1 MAKGYTPPVPMLLR
15 TERMVH
21 GGRALARDPDGR
33 IVLVSGALPNE
44 TVTAT
49 AEQRSGVLLGTVAHV
64 VEPSP
69 DRVPAPLH
77 PGLDLGFATYPAQ
90 LRIKAE
96 VLADAARRS
105 GVALPATTTDVRPSP
120 RVWHYRSVIQPAVRR
135 GGLGYRREGTD
146 EVVELESDPTAMPA
160 ANEAW
165 RRLAAAELPRSV
177 VEVAIR
183 ANDAG
188 EALVGLIATA
198 PAKALLPSAHC
209 LVQSGVAGV
218 SLAAY
223 DPRGRFRAGKERL
236 AGAREIRQRYGR
248 VELSV
253 SATAFAQPNPSAAGE
268 LYEAVAEMVPGGEL
282 ACELF
287 AGSGAIAMHVAGRYR
302 AVVAVEVASESVAR
316 GRRDAAR
323 HGFDNVRFER
333 ADARSFELPS
343 ADTLIVDPP
352 RAGLA
357 KPLRAAIDAA
367 SATSLLYVSCDVATW
382 ARDAADLIARG
393 WRLVEVRPFDFQPH
407 THHLELA
414 TTFQR

>member
-1 MAKGYTPPVPMLLR
+1 MLLR

-33 IVLVSGALPNE
+33 IVLVSGALPDE
-44 TVTAT
+44 TVAVE
-49 AEQRSGVLLGTVAHV
+49 AEQRSGVLLGTVVEV
-64 VEPSP
+64 VEASP
-69 DRVPAPLH
+69 DRVTPPLH
-77 PGLDLGFATYPAQ
+77 PGLDLAFASYPAQ

-105 GVALPATTTDVRPSP
+105 GVALPATTSEVRPSP
-120 RVWHYRSVIQPAVRR
+120 RVWHYRSVIQPAVRHGR
-135 GGLGYRREGTD
+135 LGFRREGSD
-146 EVVELESDPTAMPA
+146 EVVEMDSDPTAMPA
-160 ANEAW
+160 ANETW
-165 RRLAAAELPRSV
+165 STLAAAELPRSV
-177 VEVAIR
+177 MEVAIR

-198 PAKALLPSAHC
+198 KAKTLLPLAHR
-209 LVQSGVAGV
+209 LVQSGVRGV

-253 SATAFAQPNPSAAGE
+253 SATAFAQPNPSAASE
-268 LYEAVAEMVPGGEL
+268 LYEAVTAMVPGGEL

-287 AGSGAIAMHVAGRYR
+287 AGSGAIAMHVADRYR
-302 AVVAVEVASESVAR
+302 EVVAVEVSSESVAR
-316 GRRDAAR
+316 GRRDAER
-323 HGFDNVRFER
+323 HGIDNVRFER
-333 ADARSFELPS
+333 ADARRFELPN

-367 SATSLLYVSCDVATW
+367 AATSLLYVSCDVATW

-414 TTFQR
+414 TTFER

>member
-1 MAKGYTPPVPMLLR
+1 MRLR

-33 IVLVSGALPNE
+33 IVLVAGALPGE
-44 TVTAT
+44 TVAVE
-49 AEQRSGVLLGTVAHV
+49 AERRSGVLLGTVVEV

-69 DRVPAPLH
+69 DRVPAPRH
-77 PGLDLGFATYPAQ
+77 PGLDLGFASYPAQ

-105 GVALPATTTDVRPSP
+105 GVPLPAQATDVRPSP
-120 RVWHYRSVIQPAVRR
+120 RIWSYRSVIQPAVRDGR
-135 GGLGYRREGTD
+135 LGYRREGSA
-146 EVVELESDPTAMPA
+146 EVVEM
-160 ANEAW
+160 
-165 RRLAAAELPRSV
+165 
-177 VEVAIR
+177 
-183 ANDAG
+183 DAG
-188 EALVGLIATA
+188 QTLVGLIATA
-198 PAKALLPSAHC
+198 PAKELLPLAHR
-209 LVQSGVAGV
+209 LVQSGVTGV

-253 SATAFAQPNPSAAGE
+253 SATAFAQPNPSAASE
-268 LYEAVAEMVPGGEL
+268 LYETVAGMVPGGEL

-287 AGSGAIAMHVAGRYR
+287 AGSGAIAMHVADRYR
-302 AVVAVEVASESVAR
+302 EVVAVEVSSESVAR
-316 GRRDAAR
+316 GRRDAER
-323 HGFDNVRFER
+323 HGIDNVRFER
-333 ADARSFELPS
+333 ADARRARLPD
-343 ADTLIVDPP
+343 AETLIVDPP

-357 KPLRAAIDAA
+357 KPLRAAIDASTA
-367 SATSLLYVSCDVATW
+367 ASLLYVSCDVATW

-414 TTFQR
+414 TRFER

>member
-1 MAKGYTPPVPMLLR
+1 MLLR

-33 IVLVSGALPNE
+33 IVLVSGALPGE
-44 TVTAT
+44 TVAVE
-49 AEQRSGVLLGTVAHV
+49 AERRSGVLLGTVVEV
-64 VEPSP
+64 VEASP
-69 DRVPAPLH
+69 DRVTPPLH
-77 PGLDLGFATYPAQ
+77 PGLDLGFASYLAQ

-105 GVALPATTTDVRPSP
+105 GVALPATTSDVRPSP
-120 RVWHYRSVIQPAVRR
+120 QVWHYRSVIQPAVRHGHLGFRR
-135 GGLGYRREGTD
+135 GASD
-146 EVVELESDPTAMPA
+146 EVVEMDDDPTAMPA

-165 RRLAAAELPRSV
+165 RTLAAAELPRSV

-188 EALVGLIATA
+188 EALVGLIATS
-198 PAKALLPSAHC
+198 PAKSLLPLAHR
-209 LVQSGVAGV
+209 LVQNGVTGV

-248 VELSV
+248 VDLSV
-253 SATAFAQPNPSAAGE
+253 SATAFAQPNPLAAGE
-268 LYEAVAEMVPGGEL
+268 LYEAVTTMVPGGEL

-287 AGSGAIAMHVAGRYR
+287 AGSGAIAMHVAERYR
-302 AVVAVEVASESVAR
+302 EVVAVEVASESVTR
-316 GRRDAAR
+316 GRRDAER
-323 HGFDNVRFER
+323 HGASNVRFER
-333 ADARSFELPS
+333 ADARRFHLPD

-367 SATSLLYVSCDVATW
+367 AATSLLYVSCDVATW

-414 TTFQR
+414 TTFER